1 MQYDDI
7 VIVIS
12 ISLFYLIYSLSVFI
26 SDLWENIDDG
36 SLRIAPFV
44 VSSANSV
51 STYMYESFSMSFYQI
66 YLGQIL
72 HCRYL
77 ALKY

>member
-7 VIVIS
+7 EIVIS

>member
-1 MQYDDI
+1 MSHLPVQ
-7 VIVIS
+7 
-12 ISLFYLIYSLSVFI
+12 LFLLMLLPDPKAKFSVFI

-36 SLRIAPFV
+36 SLPIAPSV

-51 STYMYESFSMSFYQI
+51 STYMHESFSMSFYQI

-72 HCRYL
+72 HSRYL

>member
-1 MQYDDI
+1 MSHLPVQ
-7 VIVIS
+7 
-12 ISLFYLIYSLSVFI
+12 LFLLMLLPDPKAKLSVFI
-26 SDLWENIDDG
+26 SDLWENVDDG

-72 HCRYL
+72 HCIYL